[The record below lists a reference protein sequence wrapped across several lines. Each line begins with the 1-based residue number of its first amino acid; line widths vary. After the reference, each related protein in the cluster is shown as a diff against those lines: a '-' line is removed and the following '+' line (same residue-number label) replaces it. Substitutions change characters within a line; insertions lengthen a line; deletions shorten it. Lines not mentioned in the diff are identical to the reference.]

1 MDQLHVEKGQFWSA
15 EPKACDRATKSKT
28 KISSRAAHNS
38 CHPAAEQA
46 AVARLSNYAIQWDV
60 RANICSMGKV
70 QPYLNTVFL
79 LPSTR
84 RSQEDCGV
92 EEHTLPS
99 MSLAGSGGRKARGS
113 QGQAPS
119 SGVGNA
125 GLFPASGFSLYY
137 NLQVQSA
144 YQHSQQS
151 LIRIRDG
158 KHGAGSV
165 TSAGP
170 SQFCTCDDTQAQ
182 RCCTKTTTP
191 I

>member
-1 MDQLHVEKGQFWSA
+1 MDQLHVEKGQFWSV
-15 EPKACDRATKSKT
+15 EPKACDTATKSTT
-28 KISSRAAHNS
+28 KISSKAAHNS

-46 AVARLSNYAIQWDV
+46 AAAQLSHYAIQWDV

-84 RSQEDCGV
+84 QPQEDCAG
-92 EEHTLPS
+92 EEHRLPS
-99 MSLAGSGGRKARGS
+99 TSPAGSGGRKAGGS
-113 QGQAPS
+113 QGRTPS
-119 SGVGNA
+119 SSAGNA
-125 GLFPASGFSLYY
+125 GLFPPSGFAVYY
-137 NLQVQSA
+137 NVQAQSA

-151 LIRIRDG
+151 LSRIRDS

-170 SQFCTCDDTQAQ
+170 SQFCACDDTQAQ
-182 RCCTKTTTP
+182 RSRTKTTTP